1 MKAQHS
7 ISEVLT
13 MPPRVDKQSFR
24 DAMST
29 LAAAVNVVTTDGPG
43 GRAGFTATAVCSVCD
58 EPPTLL
64 VCLNRGT
71 SVYDVFSRNDAL
83 CVNTLT
89 DAQSDLS
96 NLFGGKSSMEER
108 FAAATWEQSVTGAP
122 VLEGALV
129 SFDCTISKRVNV
141 GTHDILF
148 CEVAGVCQRQDSGS
162 LVYFD
167 RGYHH
172 LKALSGSVG
181 QRINQAGH

>member
-1 MKAQHS
+1 MKAQHQLR
-7 ISEVLT
+7 EVVT

-24 DAMST
+24 NAMST

-64 VCLNRGT
+64 VCLNRGA
-71 SVYDVFSRNDAL
+71 SVYDVFNRNDAL

-89 DAQSDLS
+89 DAQSELS

-108 FAAATWEQSVTGAP
+108 FAAARWDQSVTGAP

-129 SFDCTISKRVNV
+129 SFDCIISERVNV

-148 CEVAGVCQRQDSGS
+148 CEVTSVRQSEEAGS
-162 LVYFD
+162 LVYFN
-167 RGYHH
+167 RGYHQ
-172 LKALSGSVG
+172 LGA
-181 QRINQAGH
+181 

>member
-64 VCLNRGT
+64 VCLNRGA

-83 CVNTLT
+83 
-89 DAQSDLS
+89 
-96 NLFGGKSSMEER
+96 
-108 FAAATWEQSVTGAP
+108 
-122 VLEGALV
+122 
-129 SFDCTISKRVNV
+129 
-141 GTHDILF
+141 
-148 CEVAGVCQRQDSGS
+148 
-162 LVYFD
+162 
-167 RGYHH
+167 
-172 LKALSGSVG
+172 
-181 QRINQAGH
+181 

>member
-64 VCLNRGT
+64 VCLNRGA

-89 DAQSDLS
+89 DTQSDLS

-122 VLEGALV
+122 VLEDAWSVSTVPSANGSTSVPMTSCSARWPASVSGRTRAALSTLIGA
-129 SFDCTISKRVNV
+129 TIISKPVSLP
-141 GTHDILF
+141 DSPP
-148 CEVAGVCQRQDSGS
+148 SGS
-162 LVYFD
+162 
-167 RGYHH
+167 
-172 LKALSGSVG
+172 AP
-181 QRINQAGH
+181 Q